1 MNNDNQI
8 KHHLYWIL
16 VSMGFIKP
24 EDRQATYAKIMETD
38 LSEDTCNEIDKL
50 VAHIKLNY

>member
-8 KHHLYWIL
+8 KHHLYWIAFDL
-16 VSMGFIKP
+16 GLINQ
-24 EDRQATYAKIMETD
+24 ENRQEVYKRIMNNELNKETC
-38 LSEDTCNEIDKL
+38 EEIDKL